1 MHVILPID
9 MDAQITSFFIILS
22 ILWFLMYWV
31 LGGVFFAVIT
41 IIRLGR
47 LRKLRFSCLFSLL
60 ALIVGV
66 ASAYFGINGSEDA
79 VEDCLA
85 DAVSR
90 AEQVTAVFGC
100 GFASILGAFLLG
112 AFVLTIGGFIIMLL
126 SKSKTKPWIT
136 LEPEMDGPESQEP
149 SHMEGG
155 SKFF

>member
-1 MHVILPID
+1 

-60 ALIVGV
+60 ALVVGV
-66 ASAYFGINGSEDA
+66 ASAYFGILGSQDA
-79 VEDCLA
+79 VSDCLA
-85 DAVSR
+85 TSVTR
-90 AEQVTAVFGC
+90 AEKVTAVFGC

-112 AFVLTIGGFIIMLL
+112 ALALTIGGFIIMLL

-149 SHMEGG
+149 SQIETK